1 VAQIHPSALVHP
13 EANLAED
20 VVVGPFCHVE
30 QDVVIGAGT
39 RLDAYA
45 QVLRHTE
52 LGAGCRI
59 HSFASVGG
67 EPQDLKFRGEVS
79 SCVIGDGTVI
89 REYVTVHR
97 GTEGGGG
104 VTRVGRNCLLM
115 AYVHV
120 AHDCILGDHVII
132 SNGSMLAGHVIM
144 DDFAA
149 VGGMTGVH
157 QFVHIGENAFVG
169 AKSGLGQDLP
179 PYLLASGSRARL
191 HGLNLIGLRRH
202 GFSQELMAALRS
214 AYRRIWR
221 SETPRKEA
229 LAEVEAEYGH
239 HPQVKSLIEFVRTSE
254 RGVLAASKNGDDEL

>member
-1 VAQIHPSALVHP
+1 MPVIHPTAIIHP
-13 EANLAED
+13 KAELADD
-20 VVVGPFCHVE
+20 VLVGPFCHVE
-30 QDVVIGAGT
+30 QDVRIGPGSQ
-39 RLDAYA
+39 LDAYV
-45 QVLRHTE
+45 QVLRHTT
-52 LGAGCRI
+52 LGASCRV

-67 EPQDLKFRGEVS
+67 EPQDLKFRGEES
-79 SCVIGDGTVI
+79 QCLIGDGTVI

-104 VTRVGRNCLLM
+104 VTKVGDKCLLM

-120 AHDCILGDHVII
+120 AHDCILGNGVII

-144 DDFAA
+144 DDFSA

-169 AKSGLGQDLP
+169 AKSGVAQDLP

-191 HGLNLIGLRRH
+191 HGLNLIGLRRQ
-202 GFSQELMAALRS
+202 GFSQELLAGLRT
-214 AYRRIWR
+214 AYKRIWR

-229 LAEVEAEYGH
+229 LAEVDAEFGH
-239 HPQVKSLIEFVRTSE
+239 LPQVKRLVDFVRSSE
-254 RGVLAASKNGDDEL
+254 RGVLAAGKNGDDEL